1 MGGGFFIPFGVGMCY
16 TERGGCVMIVL
27 YILLAALCI
36 GMPVIIILKTNQSQ
50 KRGCGRG
57 CATCG
62 NRDFCHRSALSA
74 NIKRKNPPGQSR

>member
-1 MGGGFFIPFGVGMCY
+1 
-16 TERGGCVMIVL
+16 MIIF

-36 GMPVIIILKTNQSQ
+36 GIPVIIMLKTNQSK

-62 NRDFCHRSALSA
+62 NRDFCHRTVLRSKVSENNDLV
-74 NIKRKNPPGQSR
+74 N

>member
-1 MGGGFFIPFGVGMCY
+1 
-16 TERGGCVMIVL
+16 MIVL

-36 GMPVIIILKTNQSQ
+36 GIPVVIIIKTNQSQ

-62 NRDFCHRSALSA
+62 NREFCHRSELSV
-74 NIKRKNPPGQSR
+74 NIKRRGPEERSK

>member
-1 MGGGFFIPFGVGMCY
+1 
-16 TERGGCVMIVL
+16 MIVL

-36 GMPVIIILKTNQSQ
+36 GLPVIIILKTNQSQ